1 MLFFLKL
8 NNRYGGKML
17 TVTSVLLLAL
27 AVAAP
32 VLHAQDRD
40 DINGRRR
47 SNQGLNRLSRPSRS
61 RARNVNRLPITW
73 ISTLTFAPQSAIRS
87 VAGMLP
93 SPEQQRTPCP
103 MSRPSTGARCAS
115 VFGKH
120 CGILIL
126 NSINLSSIEASSG
139 GNIIRFSGSSFTE
152 IAPNLPA
159 ARKLSYSIAG
169 RSFEG
174 GFDKRCCRQ
183 C

>member
-1 MLFFLKL
+1 MLCFPKL
-8 NNRYGGKML
+8 NNRNRNKRL

-27 AVAAP
+27 TVAAP
-32 VLHAQDRD
+32 VLHAQDWD

-47 SNQGLNRLSRPSRS
+47 SNQGQSTMRPSRS
-61 RARNVNRLPITW
+61 RTRKVNRLPITW

-87 VAGMLP
+87 VTGMLP
-93 SPEQQRTPCP
+93 SPEQQRTPYP

-126 NSINLSSIEASSG
+126 NSINLSFIEASSG

-159 ARKLSYSIAG
+159 ARKLS
-169 RSFEG
+169 
-174 GFDKRCCRQ
+174 
-183 C
+183 